1 MKPAIQ
7 ASRPSSVHGN
17 IISVH
22 DVANH
27 PLAYGFLCASTGRSL
42 LVQADCLDWLAK
54 ANENVVSA
62 IVTDPPYGVKEY
74 EAAEIERLQNG
85 NRGGIWR
92 LPPKFDGSE
101 RAPLP
106 RFTALSPKERTSLID
121 FFTSWSKAAL
131 RVIRPGGHMFV
142 ASNSFLSAD
151 VFGAIVAAGWEFRG
165 EVIRLVSTL
174 RGGDKPK
181 LHEDE
186 FPTVCSLPR
195 GHYEPW
201 GLFRK
206 ALPPKMRAGECLR
219 EFGTGGLR
227 FCKDGSQFRD
237 VISSERTPKEERAL
251 SDHPSLKP
259 VAFIRQLVYAALPLG
274 SGVILDPFA
283 GSGSTV
289 AAAEIEGLQA
299 VGVERNEGYYRG
311 SLTSVP
317 ALVRLRQDLQL
328 HLV

>member
-1 MKPAIQ
+1 M
-7 ASRPSSVHGN
+7 
-17 IISVH
+17 H
-22 DVANH
+22 DVALH
-27 PLAYGFLCASTGRSL
+27 SLACGFPCVAAEHSL
-42 LVQADCLDWLAK
+42 LVHADCLDWLAK
-54 ANENVVSA
+54 ADENAVSA

-85 NRGGIWR
+85 NRGGVWR
-92 LPPKFDGSE
+92 LPPNFDGSE

-106 RFTALSPKERTSLID
+106 RFTALTPKERAALIE
-121 FFTSWSKAAL
+121 FFTAWSKAAL

-151 VFGAIVAAGWEFRG
+151 VFGAIVAGGWEFRG
-165 EVIRLVSTL
+165 EIIRLVSTL

-201 GLFRK
+201 GLFRR

-237 VISSERTPKEERAL
+237 VIVSERTPKEERAVA
-251 SDHPSLKP
+251 DHPSLKP
-259 VAFIRQLVYAALPLG
+259 ISLMRQLVYASLPLG
-274 SGVILDPFA
+274 TGVILDPFA

-289 AAAEIEGLQA
+289 AAAEIEGLQS
-299 VGVERNEGYYRG
+299 VGVERNEGYYLG
-311 SLTSVP
+311 SLKSVP

>member
-1 MKPAIQ
+1 M
-7 ASRPSSVHGN
+7 
-17 IISVH
+17 H
-22 DVANH
+22 DVAPH
-27 PLAYGFLCASTGRSL
+27 PLACGFPCASAGQSL
-42 LVQADCLDWLAK
+42 LVHADCLDWLAK
-54 ANENVVSA
+54 ANENAVSA

-106 RFTALSPKERTSLID
+106 RFTALSPKERAALVE
-121 FFTSWSKAAL
+121 FFTAWSKAAL

-201 GLFRK
+201 GLFRRV
-206 ALPPKMRAGECLR
+206 LPPKMRAGECLR

-237 VISSERTPKEERAL
+237 VIVSERTPKEERAMA
-251 SDHPSLKP
+251 DHPSLKP
-259 VAFIRQLVYAALPLG
+259 ISLMRQLVYASLPLG
-274 SGVILDPFA
+274 TGVVLDPFA

-299 VGVERNEGYYRG
+299 VGVERNEGYYLG
-311 SLTSVP
+311 SLRSVP

>member
-1 MKPAIQ
+1 M
-7 ASRPSSVHGN
+7 
-17 IISVH
+17 H
-22 DVANH
+22 DVAVH
-27 PLAYGFLCASTGRSL
+27 PLAYGLPCAPAGRSL
-42 LVQADCLDWLAK
+42 LIHGDCLDWLAR
-54 ANENVVSA
+54 ADENAVSA

-74 EAAEIERLQNG
+74 EVAEIERLQNG

-106 RFTALSPKERTSLID
+106 RFTALSPKERAALIE
-121 FFTSWSKAAL
+121 FFASWSRAAL

-151 VFGAIVAAGWEFRG
+151 VFGAVVASGWEFRG

-237 VISSERTPKEERAL
+237 VITSERTPKEERAL
-251 SDHPSLKP
+251 SDHLSLKP
-259 VAFIRQLVYAALPLG
+259 ISLMRQLVYASLPLG
-274 SGVILDPFA
+274 TGVVLDPFA

-289 AAAEIEGLQA
+289 AAAELEGLQA
-299 VGVERNEGYYRG
+299 VGIERNEGYHLG
-311 SLTSVP
+311 SLKSVP
-317 ALVRLRQDLQL
+317 ALVRLRLDRQL